1 MTGFKRY
8 GFFLVCT
15 AFALLISTQK
25 GSAQTGITYEEYK
38 VQQAGY
44 EKRVA
49 EAKRAL
55 LECQQSAEQV
65 NQQIETVTTQVATVQ
80 QEIYR
85 LIGSDESG
93 VSEYLQELDRIE
105 ARLMGLLSLSDE
117 ALFDRREEVDQ
128 VEARVE
134 GLTKDKRALL
144 PEAMSK
150 FKNIDQLIERIKAR
164 MPRKRIRQYSVLKGD
179 SLWKIAKK
187 PDIYDDPYMWPR
199 IYVENRSLI
208 KDPDLIYP
216 NWMLNVPFGVD
227 LNQYLTLRGDNLSK
241 IAGIVYK
248 DVTSWRKIYQANKT
262 QILDPS
268 LVFPAQVLD
277 IPAN

>member
-8 GFFLVCT
+8 GFFLVCI

-25 GSAQTGITYEEYK
+25 GSAQTGMTYDEYK
-38 VQQAGY
+38 IQLAGY

-65 NQQIETVTTQVATVQ
+65 TQQIEEVTTEVATVQ
-80 QEIYR
+80 QEIYS
-85 LIGSDESG
+85 LVGSDEGG

-117 ALFDRREEVDQ
+117 TLFDRREEADQ
-128 VEARVE
+128 IEARVE
-134 GLTKDKRALL
+134 ELKKDKRALL

-241 IAGIVYK
+241 IAGVVYK
-248 DVTSWRKIYQANKT
+248 DVTKWRKIYQANKT